1 MKRFIEPIALG
12 AAKIGLTPNV
22 VSVLGFFTA
31 LVSAYLVVRGN
42 LIFAAIF
49 VIISGFLDVLDGA
62 IARVTGRVTKF
73 GGFLD
78 SLLDR
83 YSDVVILSSIIYTSL
98 CPLFWGLVALAG
110 SLLVSYARARGEA
123 LGVEMAGVGV
133 AERAD
138 RLVILSLGLLLNFP
152 SWAVILVAV
161 LSHVTVGIRALRVWS
176 SLKGGFH

>member
-1 MKRFIEPIALG
+1 MLERLRIWVKRFIEPIALG

-98 CPLFWGLVALAG
+98 CPLFW
-110 SLLVSYARARGEA
+110 
-123 LGVEMAGVGV
+123 
-133 AERAD
+133 
-138 RLVILSLGLLLNFP
+138 
-152 SWAVILVAV
+152 
-161 LSHVTVGIRALRVWS
+161 
-176 SLKGGFH
+176 